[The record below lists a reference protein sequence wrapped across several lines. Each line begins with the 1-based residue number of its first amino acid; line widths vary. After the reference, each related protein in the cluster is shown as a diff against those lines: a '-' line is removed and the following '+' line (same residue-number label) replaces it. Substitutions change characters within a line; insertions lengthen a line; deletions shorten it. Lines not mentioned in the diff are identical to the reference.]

1 MKETGENVILDYFSV
16 DWEDLSKIY
25 ELNACNLM

>member
-16 DWEDLSKIY
+16 DWEDLSKID
-25 ELNACNLM
+25 EINACNLM